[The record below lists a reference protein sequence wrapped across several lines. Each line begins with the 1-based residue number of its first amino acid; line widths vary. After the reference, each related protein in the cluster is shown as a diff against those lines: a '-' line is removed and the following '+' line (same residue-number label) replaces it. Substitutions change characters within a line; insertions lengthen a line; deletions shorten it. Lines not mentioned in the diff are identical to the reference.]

1 MTDLGFY
8 RAKIKIYGAI
18 PVIQLLEHFEK
29 TENYRECV
37 LICQVIDELNYKS
50 PDNYFKFPKRITEEL
65 YDLGFQE
72 MLKSDQNITFSDLLE
87 KTSSDFD
94 KILSDVAKEN
104 KTQSL
109 N

>member
-1 MTDLGFY
+1 MTDIGFY

-29 TENYRECV
+29 IENYRECV
-37 LICQVIDELNYKS
+37 MICQVIDEINHKS
-50 PDNYFKFPKRITEEL
+50 PPNSFKFPKRMSEEI
-65 YDLGFQE
+65 YDAGLIERQRIDPSAT
-72 MLKSDQNITFSDLLE
+72 LSDLLE
-87 KTSSDFD
+87 STSENFE

-104 KTQSL
+104 RTQSL